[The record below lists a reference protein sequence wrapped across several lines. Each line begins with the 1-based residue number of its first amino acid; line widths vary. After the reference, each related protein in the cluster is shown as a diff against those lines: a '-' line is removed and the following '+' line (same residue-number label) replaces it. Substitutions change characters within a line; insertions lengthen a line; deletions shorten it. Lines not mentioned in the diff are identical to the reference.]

1 MSLHLPISKRSLAII
16 INIETG
22 YFNLKEGLTKKYI
35 KAIIPIFHFSNFEY
49 HEPTNEIYLN

>member
-16 INIETG
+16 INIDTG
-22 YFNLKEGLTKKYI
+22 IFYFNNTVVKKYVT
-35 KAIIPIFHFSNFEY
+35 AIIPIFYITKFEY